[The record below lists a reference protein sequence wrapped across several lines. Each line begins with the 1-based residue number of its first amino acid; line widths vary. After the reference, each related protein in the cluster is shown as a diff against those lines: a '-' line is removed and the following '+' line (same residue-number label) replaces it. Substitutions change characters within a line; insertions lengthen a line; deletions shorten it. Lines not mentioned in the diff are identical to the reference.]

1 MAILIYMFIVQR
13 RRPIHVPKKDDDV
26 DKQPGPINH
35 RIPHRT
41 NGPATFSTKQNYT
54 LPLSSY
60 LLGWGIIIPLSF
72 YVPYQMLYHLPN
84 LQNSA
89 VRMSLGTLAI
99 IVGYRC
105 IEAMYH
111 TSPHTVEYNL
121 HTYMIYYSS
130 LLHFQWN
137 PTTHQRRRITMTEL
151 MVNIGNFVLTWA
163 WLSLLL
169 SFMMHYD
176 FQPFVSPIRHVHI
189 FHFNLDIFHWGHIG
203 NMYLLAVLTYLT
215 LSFGLEITSI
225 GEQVKGYY
233 TEPIFY
239 NPLFGSRS
247 PSDFWNRRWNNM
259 IHTILKYGTFYPA
272 QQFMSKRMALFVTF
286 LMSGFIHEYSW
297 SLMFY
302 HHPDEST
309 EPAFVPMYIKL
320 TAFFA
325 WNGIVTLLERPL
337 APYVQPITSKIPT
350 PIISTLVVLTVVPV
364 SHWFTGDWVVGNFFR
379 HLSMGMCVIRKI

>member
-1 MAILIYMFIVQR
+1 
-13 RRPIHVPKKDDDV
+13 
-26 DKQPGPINH
+26 
-35 RIPHRT
+35 
-41 NGPATFSTKQNYT
+41 
-54 LPLSSY
+54 
-60 LLGWGIIIPLSF
+60 
-72 YVPYQMLYHLPN
+72 
-84 LQNSA
+84 
-89 VRMSLGTLAI
+89 
-99 IVGYRC
+99 
-105 IEAMYH
+105 
-111 TSPHTVEYNL
+111 
-121 HTYMIYYSS
+121 
-130 LLHFQWN
+130 
-137 PTTHQRRRITMTEL
+137 
-151 MVNIGNFVLTWA
+151 
-163 WLSLLL
+163 
-169 SFMMHYD
+169 
-176 FQPFVSPIRHVHI
+176 
-189 FHFNLDIFHWGHIG
+189 
-203 NMYLLAVLTYLT
+203 
-215 LSFGLEITSI
+215 
-225 GEQVKGYY
+225 
-233 TEPIFY
+233 
-239 NPLFGSRS
+239 
-247 PSDFWNRRWNNM
+247 M